1 MMRLLSNS
9 TNSTCSNEFDS
20 ENIDVE
26 VSTIHHPTPIDQQL
40 RCANVVMLHRKMVL
54 LKVLQSSVVVV
65 VVVDTAFVVVAVAGT
80 VVRTAAGTAEV
91 ENDDSA
97 AAGTAEVE
105 NDDSAAAEVETKYSR
120 AFPCPDQNRQRSPE
134 IQ

>member
-54 LKVLQSSVVVV
+54 QSSVVVVV

-80 VVRTAAGTAEV
+80 VVGTAAGTAEV

-97 AAGTAEVE
+97 AAADTAEVE
-105 NDDSAAAEVETKYSR
+105 NGDSAAAEVETKYSR

-134 IQ
+134 IQK

>member
-54 LKVLQSSVVVV
+54 QSSVVVV
-65 VVVDTAFVVVAVAGT
+65 VVDTASVVVAVAGT
-80 VVRTAAGTAEV
+80 VVGT
-91 ENDDSA
+91 

-134 IQ
+134 IQK

>member
-65 VVVDTAFVVVAVAGT
+65 DTAFVVVAVAGT
-80 VVRTAAGTAEV
+80 VVGTAAGTAEV

-134 IQ
+134 IQK